1 MSWFETINPVI
12 QAFIAT
18 LFTWAITALGSLVV
32 CFFKEVNKKVLN
44 TILGF
49 SAGVMIAASF
59 WSLLSPAIDLSAELG
74 YIVWLL
80 PATGFI
86 IGGLFVLLSD
96 RFLDNVLKNRKNLR
110 NADSLRRSILLISAI
125 TIHNIPEGMAIGV
138 AFGGIASGVPG
149 MTLIG
154 AIMLAVGIGIQNFPE
169 GAAVSLPLRNEGF
182 SRFKSFMFGQASA
195 LVEPISAVIGVILVL
210 TIRSILPF
218 LLSFAA
224 GAMIAVSARE
234 LLPESINEDKNLATI
249 RINMWVC
256 YNDDIRCCFRIK
268 RIIKESIKILA
279 RENFLANIFY
289 YDK

>member
-1 MSWFETINPVI
+1 
-12 QAFIAT
+12 
-18 LFTWAITALGSLVV
+18 
-32 CFFKEVNKKVLN
+32 
-44 TILGF
+44 
-49 SAGVMIAASF
+49 MIAASF
-59 WSLLSPAIDLSAELG
+59 WSLLSPAIDLSTELG

-86 IGGLFVLLSD
+86 IGSLFVLLSD

-110 NADSLRRSILLISAI
+110 NADSLRKSILLISAI

-149 MTLIG
+149 MTVIG
-154 AIMLAVGIGIQNFPE
+154 ALMLAIGIGIQNFPE

-224 GAMIAVSARE
+224 GAMIAVAARE
-234 LLPESINEDKNLATI
+234 LLPESITENKNLAT
-249 RINMWVC
+249 
-256 YNDDIRCCFRIK
+256 
-268 RIIKESIKILA
+268 LG
-279 RENFLANIFY
+279 LIFGFVLMMVL
-289 YDK
+289 DVALG

>member
-1 MSWFETINPVI
+1 MTWFETLNPVI
-12 QAFIAT
+12 QALIAT

-59 WSLLSPAIDLSAELG
+59 WSLLSPAIDLSTELG

-86 IGGLFVLLSD
+86 IGSLFVLLSD

-110 NADSLRRSILLISAI
+110 NADSLRKSILLISAI

-149 MTLIG
+149 MTVIG
-154 AIMLAVGIGIQNFPE
+154 ALMLAIGIGIQNFPE

-210 TIRSILPF
+210 TIRRILPF

-224 GAMIAVSARE
+224 GAMIAVAARE
-234 LLPESINEDKNLATI
+234 LLPESITENKNLAT
-249 RINMWVC
+249 
-256 YNDDIRCCFRIK
+256 
-268 RIIKESIKILA
+268 LG
-279 RENFLANIFY
+279 LIFGFVLMMVL
-289 YDK
+289 DVALG

>member
-1 MSWFETINPVI
+1 MLT
-12 QAFIAT
+12 
-18 LFTWAITALGSLVV
+18 
-32 CFFKEVNKKVLN
+32 

-59 WSLLSPAIDLSAELG
+59 WSLISPAIDLSFELG

-80 PATGFI
+80 PAIGFI
-86 IGGLFVLLSD
+86 VGGLFVLFSD
-96 RFLDNVLKNRKNLR
+96 RFLDKVLKNRKSLQ
-110 NADSLRRSILLISAI
+110 NADSLKRSILLISAI

-154 AIMLAVGIGIQNFPE
+154 AIMLAIGIGIQNFPE

-224 GAMIAVSARE
+224 GAMIAVVARE
-234 LLPESINEDKNLATI
+234 LLPESVKENKNLAT
-249 RINMWVC
+249 
-256 YNDDIRCCFRIK
+256 
-268 RIIKESIKILA
+268 LG
-279 RENFLANIFY
+279 LIFGFVLMMVL
-289 YDK
+289 DVALG